1 MPKFEYRVS
10 IEDARGWELYK
21 KSLDWELVDRAET
34 AGIDKYG
41 LAFHNLD
48 VDTTISVDGNDFLVT
63 FTWREGDLP
72 ATRRVRVSFDIIT
85 HRSGTAELDVPL
97 EADVATILNDH
108 LNKYGT
114 NLVEKGL
121 PEDMKVHQWDVQEP
135 GDHTIEADWVEDI
148 PENEEPA

>member
-10 IEDARGWELYK
+10 IEDARGWELSK

-108 LNKYGT
+108 LSRTGHE
-114 NLVEKGL
+114 LALL
-121 PEDMKVHQWDVQEP
+121 PEDVKVLQWDVQEP
-135 GDHTIEADWVEDI
+135 GDHRIETDWVENI
-148 PENEEPA
+148 EPKENA